1 MGKYE
6 VIFKSKTMLGN
17 FCQQKKLHEVFK
29 EVRVEIHKNNKGT
42 YVVLLTKEFLCAFG
56 DV

>member
-1 MGKYE
+1 
-6 VIFKSKTMLGN
+6 MLDN
-17 FCQQKKLHEVFK
+17 FCQQKKLYEVFK

-42 YVVLLTKEFLCAFG
+42 YIVLLTKEFLCAFG